1 METQNEERTLN
12 DSTAVKCSLL
22 NNSLKYGL
30 ITGVA
35 MVLLSLLFYV
45 LDVTMTGWIQY
56 ASLVILLAGIVV
68 GTLAYRDKCSRGYLS
83 YGRSLGSGV
92 LISVV
97 VGLIM
102 AIYSYLFFNFFDPGE
117 LLKLKQIA
125 EEKMFEKGLTDEQV
139 EQAMSMTKMFMTP
152 VFIAISGLFSMA
164 LWGTV
169 FSLLASIFIKK
180 NDDSFDGAFPQS

>member
-152 VFIAISGLFSMA
+152 VFIAISSLFSMA

-180 NDDSFDGAFPQS
+180 NDDSFDEAFPQS

>member
-1 METQNEERTLN
+1 METQNEEITLN
-12 DSTAVKCSLL
+12 DSTVEKCSLL

-30 ITGVA
+30 LTGVA
-35 MVLLSLLFYV
+35 MVLLALLLYV
-45 LDVTMTGWIQY
+45 LDVNMTGWIQY
-56 ASLVILLAGIVV
+56 VSLVLLLAGIVI
-68 GTLAYRDKCSRGYLS
+68 GTIAYRDKCSRGYLS

-92 LISVV
+92 LISVF
-97 VGLIM
+97 VGLMM

-117 LLKLKQIA
+117 LLKIKQIA
-125 EEKMFEKGLTDEQV
+125 EEKMFEQGLTDEQV
-139 EQAMSMTKMFMTP
+139 DQAMSMTKMFYTP

-180 NDDSFDGAFPQS
+180 NDDSFHGAFPQS